1 MASPDDKAGI
11 SMRLALV
18 LGIFSNGEQVP
29 LVKSI
34 LMNLDAE
41 EDPSGEIMENQ
52 RGDDEDS
59 EDNTSSRLE
68 SPDCPSSQD
77 MSNQNESKTTADA
90 ERFQSYIGKTSLSS
104 NQQVVSLQQRSLS
117 TQNVEDLC
125 WTSEKQPDNYHE
137 SSNVISSNFEMH
149 PSTVKIT
156 NGKEPKNTLGTREV
170 ERMHEDSSITVNAA
184 SSGVESEIPDENIGE
199 SAQGIEMVEPMVIP
213 LQVPVDKPS
222 MVGSGTGAKCPA
234 TRCRRTFQ
242 TRGGLNLHWSKIHE
256 EKEEKTLSQAEGKVE
271 YVNDSRIRGAFKGS
285 GSSNVRPQRSRKE
298 RTKQSDNGSLFL
310 SSFLK

>member
-1 MASPDDKAGI
+1 MQWIIFANVGLNLIRAQTLVKAHFGLSGEKTYDMASPDDKAGI

-184 SSGVESEIPDENIGE
+184 SSGVESEIPDENIDE
-199 SAQGIEMVEPMVIP
+199 SAQDIEMVEPMRW
-213 LQVPVDKPS
+213 QD
-222 MVGSGTGAKCPA
+222 
-234 TRCRRTFQ
+234 
-242 TRGGLNLHWSKIHE
+242 
-256 EKEEKTLSQAEGKVE
+256 
-271 YVNDSRIRGAFKGS
+271 
-285 GSSNVRPQRSRKE
+285 
-298 RTKQSDNGSLFL
+298 
-310 SSFLK
+310 